1 MKNPYRWNQLNLNL
15 IYGRDSIINEM
26 LESLPSVNGDS
37 FGLTGARRMG
47 KTTVLRAVERDL
59 IAGQDSWRESG
70 SILVPVY
77 IDGLALPRPLT
88 AELLWSLINSKIHQI
103 LAPDSDEDKLE
114 SAIEFSE
121 FVKTASKIIDAQD
134 LVPKIIVIFDE
145 IEHIIINNWSS
156 AFFANWRA
164 LLSNYPGVSGY
175 FSAVFSG
182 ALEMTALQHDVG
194 SPLMDVLQ
202 WKSLRNLNY
211 EDMLRLMSEPAN
223 LSIEEDCAAHMF
235 LETGGHPMVVQYAMQ
250 KAINTNKEN
259 IFDGI
264 VSSLTSFEEERS
276 WQLSE
281 WWSKYCDAT
290 SQLVYAGLPAD
301 GSFKPI
307 SAVTAELGGYAASK
321 AFEVL
326 QHVGIADLD
335 RKGKQI
341 RRLGTIFSRWQEEN
355 GNVTHGAAFDSS
367 LANLLEGLMAGLRE
381 KYVSAWAIYSQDMP
395 NYSGAVSEIRD
406 LITLTLHRIAP
417 DDEVEAQAG
426 FQYERDQ
433 NKPTRRQR
441 VTYLFG
447 SEKREQGKAVA
458 SEDELLEAHS
468 VRLAGVVSKAYANAS
483 ALTHTTA
490 TRPLAYQALKQG
502 ESILAQLLSR
512 HVEKLNR

>member
-1 MKNPYRWNQLNLNL
+1 MRNPYRWNQINLNL
-15 IYGRDSIINEM
+15 IYGRDSVINEM

-59 IAGQDSWRESG
+59 VAGLDSWRESG

-88 AELLWSLINSKIHQI
+88 AELLWGLINLKVHQV
-103 LAPDSDEDKLE
+103 LVSEAGEPE
-114 SAIEFSE
+114 SSIDFSE
-121 FVKTASKIIDAQD
+121 FVRSISAVIDKQE

-145 IEHIIINNWSS
+145 IEHIIINSWSS

-202 WKSLRNLNY
+202 WRSLRNLSY
-211 EDMLRLMSEPAN
+211 EDMLKLMSEPAD

-235 LETGGHPMVVQYAMQ
+235 SETGGHPMVIQYAMQ
-250 KAINTNKEN
+250 KAINSNKDN
-259 IFDGI
+259 IFDET
-264 VSSLTSFEEERS
+264 VSSLARFEEERA
-276 WQLSE
+276 WQISE
-281 WWSKYCDAT
+281 WWTKYCDTT
-290 SQLVYAGLPAD
+290 SQLVYAGLPID

-307 SAVTAELGGYAASK
+307 SAITAELGGYTASK

-326 QHVGIADLD
+326 QHVGIAELD
-335 RKGKQI
+335 RKGKQV
-341 RRLGTIFSRWQEEN
+341 RRLGAIFSRWQEEY
-355 GNVTHGAAFDSS
+355 GNVTQGAAFDNS
-367 LANLLEGLMAGLRE
+367 LANLLEGLMTGLRE

-417 DDEVEAQAG
+417 NEDVEAQIG
-426 FQYERDQ
+426 FEYERDQ

-447 SEKREQGKAVA
+447 TDKREQGKAVA

-468 VRLAGVVSKAYANAS
+468 VRLAAVVSKAYANAS

-502 ESILAQLLSR
+502 ESILVQLLTR
-512 HVEKLNR
+512 HVEKNNH